1 MKINTIKNI
10 ALGLFLASVALV
22 GCKEEIDP
30 AANAVQTESPT
41 VTFAATGAA
50 DQVVPVYAD
59 GEWVADCEADW
70 VTISPMSGNGAV
82 DVTISVTDNL
92 ASDGTVDAPR
102 EALVIFRGK
111 YIERQGE
118 LTVYQKGDNYRDAV
132 EMSIADAAKLEDGK
146 FAKIPEAQIVAAA
159 SDGIVVKDAT
169 SLMFVTYKGEVKVG
183 DKVYIA
189 GEKVTNGGIASIVA
203 GQVDVLSTAEVTYPA
218 PVDLLAN
225 LDPSKAT
232 EILYVGVEAGL
243 LGRNLQFETSLPVSV
258 TLLDPAVGGVDLDAV
273 NMHNVKVE
281 AYFVGLNGTTVN
293 LVVTK
298 VEDLGLNDDLKAYFF
313 DDFSWMK
320 SFLDEYNTTAT
331 PVGDAVGT
339 DNPSAEAPN
348 LRTAGGL
355 AGLLD
360 EFLARGYEDLNSSA
374 KVIYPQQY
382 YWKFGKTSTAS
393 ANNNGGLKL
402 PAMELEGS
410 ELINAELDF
419 DWSPH
424 MTGSGNIDKVS
435 VVVELEGSG
444 FFDNGTKISDPFVH
458 ELEKGNLNWHHVKV
472 LLKGVNNTT
481 RITIRPLEYASVT
494 PDQQRWHL
502 DNIKVSDSD
511 IPYKD
516 PVYANLTVSD
526 EIVTFEGTPLA
537 PFELKIKSDKDW
549 TITKGFETDWFSLDV
564 MEGLADEE
572 ATVKVLCQPSTS
584 ITLRKGTITIASA
597 DTRKTI
603 YVVQSAAGGELEP
616 LISIIGGN
624 SGNVGFDEGSF
635 KLGVQANVT
644 YQVEA
649 DASWVTF
656 EELPETRAIVEAS
669 EFVVKYEANAA
680 DQPRTA
686 RIRVFNA
693 DLNIES
699 VYTLTQA
706 AYETGI
712 YFFEDFTW
720 VAPWAD
726 AYGSEDSVA
735 DDNSSGKAPN
745 VYTQASHQEYD
756 GVGYANGGAGVE
768 GYPSFLTEFANR
780 GYVDVNAAVQA
791 LYTQKYYL
799 KIGKGSCH
807 TGLKLPAMEL
817 EGAEATDVVLSFDWS
832 AHMTGSGNIDK
843 LQIVVELEGEGVC
856 ADSQKKISLPV
867 SPNQDKG
874 DLKWQNVKFLL
885 KGVNNATRISIRPT
899 VLDDSDGITQKRW
912 HIDNIKVAK
921 PKATVLAAWDLSSE
935 GMASYADTWGGVDPG
950 TFRKDAG
957 DGGLYIAANAGGSGK
972 LTYVQ
977 IDKNEIDVNGK
988 ARNVCGSTGEPY
1000 VEGQWPGDSWNF
1012 TADHSIPAGS
1022 IVAASFYS
1030 RTSGTGMKYWL
1041 VEYLDGDTWKPA
1053 MPTVTEEIE
1062 GQTITYNVNH
1072 NNTKEFHIQFAV
1084 TTTVDMSQFHIRET
1098 CLVNTQAS
1106 GKGPLEAPNG
1116 GTIRIKGAEMSPVIV
1131 MY

>member
-10 ALGLFLASVALV
+10 ALGLFLASAALV

-30 AANAVQTESPT
+30 AANAVQTESPS

-50 DQVVPVYAD
+50 EQVVPVYAD

-82 DVTISVTDNL
+82 DVTVSVTDNL

-203 GQVDVLSTAEVTYPA
+203 GQVDVLSTAEVTYPS
-218 PVDLLAN
+218 PVDLIAN

-232 EILYVGVEAGL
+232 EILYVSVEAGL
-243 LGRNLQFETSLPVSV
+243 LGRNLQFETSLPVAV

-273 NMHNVKVE
+273 NMHNVKLE

-320 SFLDEYNTTAT
+320 PFLDEYNTTAT

-706 AYETGI
+706 AYESGV
-712 YFFEDFTW
+712 YFMDTFDW
-720 VAPWAD
+720 ISDLAVAAGAGDSMGNDKDDNAKNAYTAVEGFAD
-726 AYGSEDSVA
+726 ALAAQGYEDLLPGT
-735 DDNSSGKAPN
+735 NTIYLQTN
-745 VYTQASHQEYD
+745 
-756 GVGYANGGAGVE
+756 
-768 GYPSFLTEFANR
+768 
-780 GYVDVNAAVQA
+780 
-791 LYTQKYYL
+791 YL
-799 KIGKGSCH
+799 KFSKTSNTNGI
-807 TGLKLPAMEL
+807 KLPAIMYGET
-817 EGAEATDVVLSFDWS
+817 TDVVLSFDWGVHVGGGG
-832 AHMTGSGNIDK
+832 ADAVE
-843 LQIVVELEGEGVC
+843 IVVELEGNGTVVAEPIPHTAGNWEWQTQKYYLSGV
-856 ADSQKKISLPV
+856 DD
-867 SPNQDKG
+867 N
-874 DLKWQNVKFLL
+874 
-885 KGVNNATRISIRPT
+885 TRIIIKPSAYT
-899 VLDDSDGITQKRW
+899 GEVDATKTYYRW
-912 HIDNIKVAK
+912 YIDNIKVAK

-1116 GTIRIKGAEMSPVIV
+1116 GTVRIKGAEMSPVIV

>member
-10 ALGLFLASVALV
+10 ALGLFLASAALV

-30 AANAVQTESPT
+30 AANAVATESPS
-41 VTFAATGAA
+41 VTFAATNAPE
-50 DQVVPVYAD
+50 QVVPVYAD

-82 DVTISVTDNL
+82 DVTVSVTDNL
-92 ASDGTVDAPR
+92 ASDGTVAAPR
-102 EALVIFRGK
+102 QANVIFRGK

-118 LTVYQKGDNYRDAV
+118 LIVYQKGDNYRDAK
-132 EMSIADAAKLEDGK
+132 EMSIADAAVLEDGK
-146 FAKIPEAQIVAAA
+146 FVKIPEAQVVAAA
-159 SDGIVVKDAT
+159 ADGIVVKDA
-169 SLMFVTYKGEVKVG
+169 SALMFVTYKGEVKVG
-183 DKVYIA
+183 DKVFIA
-189 GEKVTNGGIASIVA
+189 GEKVTNGGIASVIA
-203 GQVDVLSTAEVTYPA
+203 GQVDILSSAEVSHPS
-218 PVDLLAN
+218 PIDLLAN
-225 LDPSKAT
+225 LDPANADKV
-232 EILYVGVEAGL
+232 LYVTVQAGL
-243 LGRNLQFETSLPVSV
+243 LGRNLQFETSVPVSV
-258 TLLDPAVGGVDLDAV
+258 TLLDPAAGGVDLDAV
-273 NMHNVKVE
+273 NMHNVKLE

-293 LVVTK
+293 LVVTN

-320 SFLDEYNTTAT
+320 PFLDVYAETST

-339 DNPSAEAPN
+339 DNSSAEAPN
-348 LRTAGGL
+348 LKTNGGL
-355 AGLLD
+355 AMLME
-360 EFLARGYEDLNSSA
+360 EFYARGYEDLNPDA
-374 KVIYPQQY
+374 KVIYPQAY
-382 YWKFGKTSTAS
+382 YWKFGKTS
-393 ANNNGGLKL
+393 NHGGIKL
-402 PAMELEGS
+402 PAMELEGG

-435 VVVELEGSG
+435 VVVELEGAG
-444 FFDNGTKISDPFVH
+444 FFDNGTKISDPFPH
-458 ELEKGNLNWHHVKV
+458 SLEKGDLNWHHVTV

-481 RITIRPLEYASVT
+481 RVMIRPLEFASAT

-502 DNIKVSDSD
+502 DNVKVSDSD

-516 PVYANLTVSD
+516 PVYANVTVSE

-537 PFELKIKSDKDW
+537 PVELKINSDYDW
-549 TITKGFETDWFSLDV
+549 TLTKGFDTDWFSIDLL
-564 MEGLADEE
+564 EGLAGEE
-572 ATVKVLCQPSTS
+572 TTVKVTCQPSTLN
-584 ITLRKGTITIASA
+584 TLRKGTITLASA

-603 YVVQSAAGGELEP
+603 HVVQSAAGGELEP
-616 LISIIGGN
+616 LISIVGGN
-624 SGNVGFDEGSF
+624 SGNVGFDAGSF
-635 KLGVQANVT
+635 KLAVQSNIA
-644 YQVEA
+644 YEVET
-649 DASWVTF
+649 DASWVTV
-656 EELPETRAIVEAS
+656 EKVETKAIVETS
-669 EFVVKYEANAA
+669 EVVVNYEANAV

-720 VAPWAD
+720 VAPWVD
-726 AYGSEDSVA
+726 VYGGADSVA
-735 DDNSSGKAPN
+735 DDNPDGKAAN
-745 VYTQASHQEYD
+745 VYTQKSHLDYD
-756 GVGYANGGAGVE
+756 GVGYANGGAGIE

-780 GYVDVNAAVQA
+780 GYEDINAAGKSF
-791 LYTQKYYL
+791 YTQKYYL
-799 KIGKGSCH
+799 KFGKTNVH
-807 TGLKLPAMEL
+807 TGIKLPAMEL
-817 EGAEATDVVLSFDWS
+817 EGADATDVLLSFDWS
-832 AHMTGSGNIDK
+832 AHMTGSGNIDQVK
-843 LQIVVELEGEGVC
+843 IVVELEGEGVC
-856 ADSQKKISLPV
+856 ADSQSMISLPI
-867 SPNQDKG
+867 SPDQEQG
-874 DLKWQNVKFLL
+874 DMKWQNVKFLL
-885 KGVNNATRISIRPT
+885 KGVNNATRIIIRPIS
-899 VLDDSDGITQKRW
+899 LENYDGIDQQRW
-912 HIDNIKVAK
+912 YIDNIKVAK
-921 PKATVLAAWDLSSE
+921 PKATVLAAWDLSKE

-950 TFRKDAG
+950 TYRKDAG
-957 DGGLYIAANAGGSGK
+957 DGGLYVAANAGGNGK

-977 IDKNEIDVNGK
+977 IDKNEIDVDGK

-1000 VEGQWPGDSWNF
+1000 VEGQWPGDSWNL
-1012 TADHSIPAGS
+1012 TAQHSIPAGS

-1072 NNTKEFHIQFAV
+1072 NNTTEFHIQFAV
-1084 TTTVDMSQFHIRET
+1084 TTTVDMSEFHIRET

-1106 GKGPLEAPNG
+1106 GKGPLAAPNG
-1116 GTIRIKGAEMSPVIV
+1116 GTIRIKGAAMSPVIV

>member
-10 ALGLFLASVALV
+10 ALGLFLASAALV

-30 AANAVQTESPT
+30 AANAVATESPS
-41 VTFAATGAA
+41 VTFAATNAPE
-50 DQVVPVYAD
+50 QVVPVYAD

-82 DVTISVTDNL
+82 DVTVSVTDNL

-203 GQVDVLSTAEVTYPA
+203 GQVDVLSTAEVTYPS
-218 PVDLLAN
+218 PVDLIAN

-232 EILYVGVEAGL
+232 EILYVSVEAGL

-273 NMHNVKVE
+273 NMHNVKLE

-320 SFLDEYNTTAT
+320 PFLDEYNTTAT

-348 LRTAGGL
+348 LRTTGGL

-360 EFLARGYEDLNSSA
+360 EFLARGYEDLNQSA

-382 YWKFGKTSTAS
+382 YWKFGKTD
-393 ANNNGGLKL
+393 NHGGIKL

-424 MTGSGNIDKVS
+424 MTTSGNIDKVS

-458 ELEKGNLNWHHVKV
+458 ELEKGDLNWHHVKV

-481 RITIRPLEYASVT
+481 RIMIRPLEFASAT

-572 ATVKVLCQPSTS
+572 ATVKILCQPSTS

-624 SGNVGFDEGSF
+624 SGNVGFDAGSF
-635 KLGVQANVT
+635 KLGVQANVA

-669 EFVVKYEANAA
+669 EFVVKYEANAVE
-680 DQPRTA
+680 QSRTA
-686 RIRVFNA
+686 RIRVYNA

-706 AYETGI
+706 AFETGV
-712 YFFEDFTW
+712 YFQDNFDW
-720 VAPWAD
+720 VSDLAVAAGAGDSMGNDKADTAPNAYTALDGFAD
-726 AYGSEDSVA
+726 ALAAQGYEDLLPGT
-735 DDNSSGKAPN
+735 NTIYLQTN
-745 VYTQASHQEYD
+745 
-756 GVGYANGGAGVE
+756 
-768 GYPSFLTEFANR
+768 
-780 GYVDVNAAVQA
+780 
-791 LYTQKYYL
+791 YL
-799 KIGKGSCH
+799 KFSRESRTNGI
-807 TGLKLPAMEL
+807 KLPAISYGET
-817 EGAEATDVVLSFDWS
+817 TDAVLTFDWGVHVGGGG
-832 AHMTGSGNIDK
+832 ADAVE
-843 LQIVVELEGEGVC
+843 IVVELEGNGSVNAVPVAHTAGNWEWQTQKYYLSGV
-856 ADSQKKISLPV
+856 DD
-867 SPNQDKG
+867 N
-874 DLKWQNVKFLL
+874 
-885 KGVNNATRISIRPT
+885 TRIIIKPST
-899 VLDDSDGITQKRW
+899 YTGEVDATKTYYRW
-912 HIDNIKVAK
+912 YIDNIKVAK
-921 PKATVLAAWDLSSE
+921 PKEETVAEWLFTADA
-935 GMASYADTWGGVDPG
+935 MASYADNFGTTAGLVDLNP
-950 TFRKDAG
+950 G
-957 DGGLYIAANAGGSGK
+957 DGGQFVAANVTGSGKITYVQVDKNGIELEKAEEQPWRITGGSGH
-972 LTYVQ
+972 
-977 IDKNEIDVNGK
+977 
-988 ARNVCGSTGEPY
+988 PY
-1000 VEGQWPGDSWNF
+1000 VRGIWLGDYWLFEGDSN
-1012 TADHSIPAGS
+1012 TTYPAGTIFS
-1022 IVAASFYS
+1022 INYIT
-1030 RTSGTGMKYWL
+1030 RTSKTGFKYWRI
-1041 VEYLDGDTWKPA
+1041 EYLDGETWKPA
-1053 MPTVTEEIE
+1053 MPVTAATVNDLAIE
-1062 GQTITYNVNH
+1062 YNLVMANDGST
-1072 NNTKEFHIQFAV
+1072 NIEVSPMVSLTSATKGLKFRMVALANVRSSNEAV
-1084 TTTVDMSQFHIRET
+1084 I
-1098 CLVNTQAS
+1098 A
-1106 GKGPLEAPNG
+1106 KING
-1116 GTIRIKGAEMSPVIV
+1116 GTSRIAGAEGTSPVIKV
-1131 MY
+1131 IK

>member
-624 SGNVGFDEGSF
+624 SGNVGFDAGSF
-635 KLGVQANVT
+635 KLGVQANVA

-706 AYETGI
+706 AYESGV
-712 YFFEDFTW
+712 YFMDTFDW
-720 VAPWAD
+720 ISDLAVAAGAGDSMGNDKDDNAKNAYTAVEGFAD
-726 AYGSEDSVA
+726 ALAAQGYEDLLPGT
-735 DDNSSGKAPN
+735 NTIYLQTN
-745 VYTQASHQEYD
+745 
-756 GVGYANGGAGVE
+756 
-768 GYPSFLTEFANR
+768 
-780 GYVDVNAAVQA
+780 
-791 LYTQKYYL
+791 YL
-799 KIGKGSCH
+799 KFSKTSNTNGI
-807 TGLKLPAMEL
+807 KLPAIMYGET
-817 EGAEATDVVLSFDWS
+817 TDVVLSFDWGVHVGGGG
-832 AHMTGSGNIDK
+832 ADAVE
-843 LQIVVELEGEGVC
+843 IVVELEGNGTVVAEPIPHTAGNWEWQTQKYYLSGV
-856 ADSQKKISLPV
+856 DD
-867 SPNQDKG
+867 N
-874 DLKWQNVKFLL
+874 
-885 KGVNNATRISIRPT
+885 TRIIIKPSAYT
-899 VLDDSDGITQKRW
+899 GEVDATKTYYRW
-912 HIDNIKVAK
+912 YIDNIKVAK

>member
-10 ALGLFLASVALV
+10 ALGLFLASAALV

-30 AANAVQTESPT
+30 AANAVQTESPS

-50 DQVVPVYAD
+50 EQVVPVYAD

-82 DVTISVTDNL
+82 DVTVSVTDNL

-203 GQVDVLSTAEVTYPA
+203 GQVDVLSTAEVTYPS
-218 PVDLLAN
+218 PVDLIAN

-232 EILYVGVEAGL
+232 EILYVSVEAGL
-243 LGRNLQFETSLPVSV
+243 LGRNLQFETSLPVAV

-273 NMHNVKVE
+273 NMHNVKLE

-320 SFLDEYNTTAT
+320 PFLDEYNTTAT

-348 LRTAGGL
+348 LRTTGGL

-360 EFLARGYEDLNSSA
+360 EFLARGYEDLNQSA

-382 YWKFGKTSTAS
+382 YWKFGKTD
-393 ANNNGGLKL
+393 NHGGIKL

-444 FFDNGTKISDPFVH
+444 FFENGTKISDPFVH

-481 RITIRPLEYASVT
+481 RIMIRPLEFASAT

-624 SGNVGFDEGSF
+624 SGNVGFDAGSF
-635 KLGVQANVT
+635 KLGVQANVA

-680 DQPRTA
+680 EQPRTA

-706 AYETGI
+706 AYESGV
-712 YFFEDFTW
+712 YFMDTFDW
-720 VAPWAD
+720 ISDLAVAAGAGDSMGNDKDDNAKNAYTAVEGFAD
-726 AYGSEDSVA
+726 ALAAQGYEDLLPGT
-735 DDNSSGKAPN
+735 NTIYLQTN
-745 VYTQASHQEYD
+745 
-756 GVGYANGGAGVE
+756 
-768 GYPSFLTEFANR
+768 
-780 GYVDVNAAVQA
+780 
-791 LYTQKYYL
+791 YL
-799 KIGKGSCH
+799 KFSKTSNTNGI
-807 TGLKLPAMEL
+807 KLPAIMYGET
-817 EGAEATDVVLSFDWS
+817 TDVVLSFDWGVHVGGGG
-832 AHMTGSGNIDK
+832 ADAVE
-843 LQIVVELEGEGVC
+843 IVVELEGNGTVIAEPIPHTAGNWEWQTQKYYLSGV
-856 ADSQKKISLPV
+856 DD
-867 SPNQDKG
+867 N
-874 DLKWQNVKFLL
+874 
-885 KGVNNATRISIRPT
+885 TRIIIKPSAYT
-899 VLDDSDGITQKRW
+899 GEVDATKTYYRW
-912 HIDNIKVAK
+912 YLDNIKVAK
-921 PKATVLAAWDLSSE
+921 PKATVLAAWDLSKE

-1116 GTIRIKGAEMSPVIV
+1116 GTVRIKGAEMSPVIV

>member
-232 EILYVGVEAGL
+232 EILYVSVEAGL
-243 LGRNLQFETSLPVSV
+243 LGRNLQFETSLPVAV

-273 NMHNVKVE
+273 NMHNVKLE

-320 SFLDEYNTTAT
+320 PFLDEYNTTAT

-348 LRTAGGL
+348 LRTTGGL

-360 EFLARGYEDLNSSA
+360 EFLARGYEDLNQSA

-382 YWKFGKTSTAS
+382 YWKFGKTS
-393 ANNNGGLKL
+393 NHGGIKL

-444 FFDNGTKISDPFVH
+444 FFENGTKISDPFVH

-481 RITIRPLEYASVT
+481 RIMIRPLEFASAT

-706 AYETGI
+706 AYESGV
-712 YFFEDFTW
+712 YFMDTFDW
-720 VAPWAD
+720 ISDLAVAAGAGDSMGNDKDDNAKNAYTAVEGFAD
-726 AYGSEDSVA
+726 ALAAQGYEDLLPGT
-735 DDNSSGKAPN
+735 NTIYLQTN
-745 VYTQASHQEYD
+745 
-756 GVGYANGGAGVE
+756 
-768 GYPSFLTEFANR
+768 
-780 GYVDVNAAVQA
+780 
-791 LYTQKYYL
+791 YL
-799 KIGKGSCH
+799 KFSKTSNTNGI
-807 TGLKLPAMEL
+807 KLPAIMYGET
-817 EGAEATDVVLSFDWS
+817 TDVVLSFDWGVHVGGGG
-832 AHMTGSGNIDK
+832 ADAVE
-843 LQIVVELEGEGVC
+843 IVVELEGNGTVVAEPIPHTAGNWEWQTQKYYLSGV
-856 ADSQKKISLPV
+856 DD
-867 SPNQDKG
+867 N
-874 DLKWQNVKFLL
+874 
-885 KGVNNATRISIRPT
+885 TRIIIKPAAYT
-899 VLDDSDGITQKRW
+899 GEVDATKTYYRW
-912 HIDNIKVAK
+912 YIDNIKVAK

-1116 GTIRIKGAEMSPVIV
+1116 GTVRIKGAEMSPVIV

>member
-273 NMHNVKVE
+273 NMHNVKLE

-320 SFLDEYNTTAT
+320 PFLDEYNTTAT

-348 LRTAGGL
+348 LRTTGGL

-360 EFLARGYEDLNSSA
+360 EFLARGYEDLNQSA

-382 YWKFGKTSTAS
+382 YWKFGKTD
-393 ANNNGGLKL
+393 NHGGIKL

-444 FFDNGTKISDPFVH
+444 FFENGTKISDPFVH

-481 RITIRPLEYASVT
+481 RIMIRPLEFASAT

-624 SGNVGFDEGSF
+624 SGNVGFDAGSF
-635 KLGVQANVT
+635 KLGVQANVA

-706 AYETGI
+706 AYESGV
-712 YFFEDFTW
+712 YFMDTFDW
-720 VAPWAD
+720 ISDLAVAAGAGDSMGNDKDDNAKNAYTAVEGFAD
-726 AYGSEDSVA
+726 ALAAQGYEDLLPGT
-735 DDNSSGKAPN
+735 NTIYLQTN
-745 VYTQASHQEYD
+745 
-756 GVGYANGGAGVE
+756 
-768 GYPSFLTEFANR
+768 
-780 GYVDVNAAVQA
+780 
-791 LYTQKYYL
+791 YL
-799 KIGKGSCH
+799 KFSKTSNTNGI
-807 TGLKLPAMEL
+807 KLPAIMYGET
-817 EGAEATDVVLSFDWS
+817 TDVVLSFDWGVHVGGGG
-832 AHMTGSGNIDK
+832 ADAVE
-843 LQIVVELEGEGVC
+843 IVVELEGNGTVVAEPIPHTAGNWEWQTQKYYLSGV
-856 ADSQKKISLPV
+856 DD
-867 SPNQDKG
+867 N
-874 DLKWQNVKFLL
+874 
-885 KGVNNATRISIRPT
+885 TRIIIKPSAYT
-899 VLDDSDGITQKRW
+899 GEVDATKTYYRW
-912 HIDNIKVAK
+912 YIDNIKVAK

-1116 GTIRIKGAEMSPVIV
+1116 GTVRIKGAEMSPVIV

>member
-50 DQVVPVYAD
+50 EQVVPVYAD

-320 SFLDEYNTTAT
+320 PFLDEYNTTAT

-706 AYETGI
+706 AYESGV
-712 YFFEDFTW
+712 YFMDTFDW
-720 VAPWAD
+720 ISDLAVAAGAGDSMGNDKDDNAKNAYTAVEGFAD
-726 AYGSEDSVA
+726 ALAAQGYEDLLPGT
-735 DDNSSGKAPN
+735 NTIYLQTN
-745 VYTQASHQEYD
+745 
-756 GVGYANGGAGVE
+756 
-768 GYPSFLTEFANR
+768 
-780 GYVDVNAAVQA
+780 
-791 LYTQKYYL
+791 YL
-799 KIGKGSCH
+799 KFSKTSNTNGI
-807 TGLKLPAMEL
+807 KLPAIMYGET
-817 EGAEATDVVLSFDWS
+817 TDVVLSFDWGVHVGGGG
-832 AHMTGSGNIDK
+832 ADAVE
-843 LQIVVELEGEGVC
+843 IVVELEGNGTVVAEPIPHTAGNWEWQTQKYYLSGV
-856 ADSQKKISLPV
+856 DD
-867 SPNQDKG
+867 N
-874 DLKWQNVKFLL
+874 
-885 KGVNNATRISIRPT
+885 TRIIIKPSAYT
-899 VLDDSDGITQKRW
+899 GEVDATKTYYRW
-912 HIDNIKVAK
+912 YIDNIKVAK

-1116 GTIRIKGAEMSPVIV
+1116 GTVRIKGAEMSPVIV

>member
-10 ALGLFLASVALV
+10 ALGLFLASAALV

-30 AANAVQTESPT
+30 AANAVQTESPS

-50 DQVVPVYAD
+50 EQVVPVYAD

-82 DVTISVTDNL
+82 DVTVSVTDNL

-169 SLMFVTYKGEVKVG
+169 SHMFVTYKGEVKVG

-320 SFLDEYNTTAT
+320 PFLDEYNTTAT

-706 AYETGI
+706 AYESGV
-712 YFFEDFTW
+712 YFMDTFDW
-720 VAPWAD
+720 ISDLAVAAGAGDSMGNDKDDNAKNAYTAVEGFAD
-726 AYGSEDSVA
+726 ALAAQGYEDLLPGT
-735 DDNSSGKAPN
+735 NTIYLQTN
-745 VYTQASHQEYD
+745 
-756 GVGYANGGAGVE
+756 
-768 GYPSFLTEFANR
+768 
-780 GYVDVNAAVQA
+780 
-791 LYTQKYYL
+791 YL
-799 KIGKGSCH
+799 KFSKTSNTNGI
-807 TGLKLPAMEL
+807 KLPAIMYGET
-817 EGAEATDVVLSFDWS
+817 TDVVLSFDWGVHVGGGG
-832 AHMTGSGNIDK
+832 ADAVE
-843 LQIVVELEGEGVC
+843 IVVELEGNGTVVAEPIPHTAGNWEWQTQKYYLSGV
-856 ADSQKKISLPV
+856 DD
-867 SPNQDKG
+867 N
-874 DLKWQNVKFLL
+874 
-885 KGVNNATRISIRPT
+885 TRIIIKPSAYT
-899 VLDDSDGITQKRW
+899 GEVDATKTYYRW
-912 HIDNIKVAK
+912 YIDNIKVAK

-1000 VEGQWPGDSWNF
+1000 VEGQWVGDSWNL
-1012 TADHSIPAGS
+1012 TAEATIPAGS
-1022 IVAASFYS
+1022 LLGASFAS
-1030 RTSGTGMKYWL
+1030 RASGTGLKYWI

-1053 MPTVTEEIE
+1053 LPTQTVEVNGE
-1062 GQTITYNVNH
+1062 TITYNVEH
-1072 NNTKEFHIQFAV
+1072 MNTANFEINFV
-1084 TTTVDMSQFHIRET
+1084 VSTTVDMSVFHVRET
-1098 CLVNTQAS
+1098 CLSNAQAKA
-1106 GKGPLEAPNG
+1106 GDLLEAPNG
-1116 GTIRIKGAEMSPVIV
+1116 GTMRLKGGDLSPKIV
-1131 MY
+1131 MF

>member
-320 SFLDEYNTTAT
+320 PFLDEYNTTAT

-706 AYETGI
+706 AFETGV
-712 YFFEDFTW
+712 YFQDNFDW
-720 VAPWAD
+720 VSDLAVAAGAGDSMGNDKADTAPNAYTALDGFAD
-726 AYGSEDSVA
+726 ALAAQGYEDLLPGTNTIYLQTNYLKFSKTSYTNGIKLPAIAYGETTDVILSFDW
-735 DDNSSGKAPN
+735 
-745 VYTQASHQEYD
+745 
-756 GVGYANGGAGVE
+756 GVHVGGGGADEVE
-768 GYPSFLTEFANR
+768 LVVELEGNGS
-780 GYVDVNAAVQA
+780 VNAVPVPHTAGNWEWQ
-791 LYTQKYYL
+791 TQKYYL
-799 KIGKGSCH
+799 
-807 TGLKLPAMEL
+807 
-817 EGAEATDVVLSFDWS
+817 
-832 AHMTGSGNIDK
+832 SGVDDN
-843 LQIVVELEGEGVC
+843 
-856 ADSQKKISLPV
+856 
-867 SPNQDKG
+867 
-874 DLKWQNVKFLL
+874 
-885 KGVNNATRISIRPT
+885 TRIIIKPST
-899 VLDDSDGITQKRW
+899 YTGEVDATKTYYRW
-912 HIDNIKVAK
+912 YIDNIKVAK

-1116 GTIRIKGAEMSPVIV
+1116 GTVRIKGAEMSPVIV